1 MTRPLWIVVVL
12 SLLVGCSGDSGQLS
26 KKQDD
31 ELRHNFTRKL
41 TPAEIAAL
49 GGGKPAGAPS
59 KDK

>member
-1 MTRPLWIVVVL
+1 MRRLLCL
-12 SLLVGCSGDSGQLS
+12 SIPALALVGCSDGGALT

-41 TPAEIAAL
+41 TPEEIARM
-49 GGGKPAGAPS
+49 GGGPPAGGPA